1 MGEPLHEST
10 IKHALGDRPVSVR
23 VLSVTDSTNNE
34 AKRHALSG
42 TDVPTAIFAEEQTA
56 GRGRMGRSFFS
67 PPHTGIYLSL
77 LLPDSGVLTDTVDLT
92 TAAAVSVLRAIR
104 TVTGISV
111 GIKWVNDLYHRQKKV
126 CGILAESFLAG
137 DKRYIVIGVGI
148 NLYTEEFPEELAE
161 RAGSLSPADGSLR
174 TALAAQTVAELYD
187 AWKHPNREELMREYR
202 AASVVL
208 GRSVIYTENGRE
220 HRGIAEAIDERG
232 RLLVRL
238 SDGTLATLASGEI
251 SLQTN

>member
-92 TAAAVSVLRAIR
+92 TGQNTRLSIHGRHDPCIVHRAVPVIEAAA
-104 TVTGISV
+104 
-111 GIKWVNDLYHRQKKV
+111 
-126 CGILAESFLAG
+126 
-137 DKRYIVIGVGI
+137 
-148 NLYTEEFPEELAE
+148 
-161 RAGSLSPADGSLR
+161 
-174 TALAAQTVAELYD
+174 ALACCQ
-187 AWKHPNREELMREYR
+187 
-202 AASVVL
+202 
-208 GRSVIYTENGRE
+208 
-220 HRGIAEAIDERG
+220 
-232 RLLVRL
+232 LLFL
-238 SDGTLATLASGEI
+238 
-251 SLQTN
+251 